1 MKEFEEIYRLHY
13 SYVYG
18 FLYRT
23 CQNDHHLAEELT
35 QETFYQ
41 AFRSLYRYNGK
52 CSIETWLCSIA
63 KNVWFHHLRKHK
75 DICLDLE
82 SLEETLHDDY
92 EKTPEA
98 HAERNERSAV
108 IRSAI
113 NALKPK
119 YREVLLLRATTDLT
133 FSQIA
138 DIMKITESSA
148 KVLYFRAKNDI
159 KESLENEGYF

>member
-13 SYVYG
+13 SYVYK

-41 AFRSLYRYNGK
+41 AFRSMHRYNGK

-63 KNVWFHHLRKHK
+63 KNIWFHHIRKHK

-82 SLEETLHDDY
+82 SLEETLYDDY

-98 HAERNERSAV
+98 YAERRERSAA
-108 IRSAI
+108 IRTAI
-113 NALKPK
+113 AHLKPK
-119 YREVLLLRATTDLT
+119 YREVILLRATTDLT
-133 FSQIA
+133 FAQIA
-138 DIMKITESSA
+138 SIMKITESSA

-159 KESLENEGYF
+159 KERLEHEGHF

>member
-13 SYVYG
+13 SYVYK

-41 AFRSLYRYNGK
+41 AFRSMHRYNGK

-63 KNVWFHHLRKHK
+63 KNICFHHIRKHK

-82 SLEETLHDDY
+82 SLEETLYDDY

-98 HAERNERSAV
+98 YAELYPLYIVMKTDLANGDAERYNNSAL
-108 IRSAI
+108 SFK
-113 NALKPK
+113 NAYAAFANYYNRTHL
-119 YREVLLLRATTDLT
+119 
-133 FSQIA
+133 
-138 DIMKITESSA
+138 ESGYNS
-148 KVLYFRAKNDI
+148 I
-159 KESLENEGYF
+159 KLF

>member
-13 SYVYG
+13 SYVYK

-41 AFRSLYRYNGK
+41 AFRSMYRYNGK

-63 KNVWFHHLRKHK
+63 KNIWLHHIRKHK
-75 DICLDLE
+75 DICLDLD
-82 SLEETLHDDY
+82 SFEETIYDDY
-92 EKTPEA
+92 EKTPQA
-98 HAERNERSAV
+98 FAERRERSAA
-108 IRSAI
+108 IRTAI
-113 NALKPK
+113 AHLKPK
-119 YREVLLLRATTDLT
+119 YREVILLRATTDLT
-133 FSQIA
+133 FAQIA
-138 DIMKITESSA
+138 SIMKITESSA

-159 KESLENEGYF
+159 KERLENEGHF

>member
-13 SYVYG
+13 AYVYG

-41 AFRSLYRYNGK
+41 AFRSLHRYNGK

-63 KNVWFHHLRKHK
+63 KNIWFHHLRKHK

-113 NALKPK
+113 KALKPK
-119 YREVLLLRATTDLT
+119 YREVLLLRATTDLS
-133 FSQIA
+133 FAQIA

-159 KESLENEGYF
+159 KENLENEGYF

>member
-1 MKEFEEIYRLHY
+1 LKEFEEIYRLHY
-13 SYVYG
+13 SYVYK

-23 CQNDHHLAEELT
+23 CGHDHHLAEELT

-41 AFRSLYRYNGK
+41 AFRSMHRYNGK

-63 KNVWFHHLRKHK
+63 KNIWFHHIRKHK
-75 DICLDLE
+75 DLCLDLE
-82 SLEETLHDDY
+82 SLEETLYDDY

-98 HAERNERSAV
+98 YAERRERSAA
-108 IRSAI
+108 IRTAI
-113 NALKPK
+113 AHLKPK
-119 YREVLLLRATTDLT
+119 YREVVLLRASGELT
-133 FSQIA
+133 FAQIA

>member
-13 SYVYG
+13 SYVYK

-23 CQNDHHLAEELT
+23 CQHDHHLAEELT

-41 AFRSLYRYNGK
+41 AFRSMHRYNGK
-52 CSIETWLCSIA
+52 CSIGTWLCSIA
-63 KNVWFHHLRKHK
+63 KNIWFHHIRKHK

-82 SLEETLHDDY
+82 SLEETLYDDY

-98 HAERNERSAV
+98 YAERRERSAA
-108 IRSAI
+108 IRNAI
-113 NALKPK
+113 AHLKPK
-119 YREVLLLRATTDLT
+119 YREVVLLRASGELT
-133 FSQIA
+133 FAQIA